1 MDPIDD
7 IAERTSPSLLTVE
20 EASKVM
26 RIGRQLGYDLANDY
40 LASGGTRGL
49 PVNRFGVKCLRVPR
63 WALLELV
70 STGNESANASGE
82 RDDLIGGELPITSTV
97 EGALG
102 GGRRDIV

>member
-7 IAERTSPSLLTVE
+7 IVEPTPPALLTVE

-26 RIGRQLGYDLANDY
+26 RVGRQLAYDLANDY

-49 PVNRFGVKCLRVPR
+49 PVIRFGVKCLRVPR

-70 STGNESANASGE
+70 STGNVVRLCDGRVPSGVQ
-82 RDDLIGGELPITSTV
+82 GG
-97 EGALG
+97 
-102 GGRRDIV
+102 D